1 VLDFAGAP
9 VAAAEVRLLIAG
21 AIVDSMRTAADGRF
35 TLSSAVTGSSVLHIR
50 RMGYEPRALD
60 VDLRD
65 AGADSIRVVLN
76 APAVLLEEKRVEAA
90 GLTAG
95 DWLRGFN
102 DRRATN
108 SFGKY
113 LTRDSIVSRHVLHA
127 SDLLRRYPAARV
139 ILLRDGRFIVRM
151 RSCTVAPLLWVDGVR
166 VPQAELD
173 DIAQADDIAGME
185 VYPSMAGVPAQFM
198 DRSNGGCGT
207 IVIWTRT
214 R

>member
-1 VLDFAGAP
+1 M
-9 VAAAEVRLLIAG
+9 EQY
-21 AIVDSMRTAADGRF
+21 
-35 TLSSAVTGSSVLHIR
+35 AVP
-50 RMGYEPRALD
+50 M
-60 VDLRD
+60 
-65 AGADSIRVVLN
+65 
-76 APAVLLEEKRVEAA
+76 EEKEIIAESPMA
-90 GLTAG
+90 S

-102 DRRATN
+102 ERKAKN
-108 SFGKY
+108 SFGHF
-113 LTRDSIVSRHVLHA
+113 LTRDSIVKRRVLHA
-127 SDLLRRYPAARV
+127 SDLLRRYPSARV

-151 RSCTVAPLLWVDGVR
+151 RNCTVAPLLFVDGVR
-166 VPQAELD
+166 VPQAEID